1 MKACRIA
8 ALFAACLA
16 VAPHVAAQWTY
27 GEQRD
32 EMSGKSER
40 HAYVTSFNSLSLP
53 FPYAGTN
60 MGQLLIR
67 KHPRYGLGVIFS
79 IDKGQIICRSYGDGC
94 SVKVKY
100 DDGPVH
106 HFSAS
111 PPDDGSS
118 THIFLN
124 DPARF
129 IAGAKKAKEIR
140 VQATYYQGGS
150 PALLF
155 KTPGPLEWK

>member
-1 MKACRIA
+1 MKLSIA
-8 ALFAACLA
+8 LALLWAIPA
-16 VAPHVAAQWTY
+16 AAQWTY

-40 HAYVTSFNSLSLP
+40 HAYVPSFNSLSLS

-60 MGQLLIR
+60 MGQLLVR

-94 SVKVKY
+94 FVKVKY

-129 IAGAKKAKEIR
+129 IAGARKAKEIR